1 MVKQMQSPRGVVTS
15 DWSEKFRK
23 ISRKETMVDSFL
35 SRTTS
40 LQFSTLLKRDSFIR
54 ISSGILKKFSGHLF
68 CGTSMNSIVR
78 ERVIG
83 RCSVGNLFWKRL
95 QNSLKT
101 LAMSFLLSKSYRPTT
116 FLLIANCSFVLIFI
130 IFLEQPFKKSQV
142 INSCS

>member
-1 MVKQMQSPRGVVTS
+1 MQSPRGVVTS

-40 LQFSTLLKRDSFIR
+40 LQFSTLLKKDSFIR

-78 ERVIG
+78 EKVIG

-95 QNSLKT
+95 QN
-101 LAMSFLLSKSYRPTT
+101 FLLSKSYRPTT

-130 IFLEQPFKKSQV
+130 IFLEQSFKKSQV